1 MPVDGRLALDST
13 GMDDEMARR
22 LSEVTTFRNLKALE
36 FAYDRLDASRIKRP
50 IESIVSS
57 TT

>member
-1 MPVDGRLALDST
+1 
-13 GMDDEMARR
+13 MDDEMARR